1 MKIHKTERRTS
12 MWVHK
17 SIREAHTNYEDMHGN
32 KASNEHSSGM
42 EGMLMDPTLPPP
54 PSAALK
60 WPHTNRKDL
69 DWASQVKITELFKT
83 AYYKTCSCL
92 RVHHEDYVNVESC
105 IKNGDIFTLIIK
117 QPSKFASPACTW
129 NNGIRIDLFLCLYC
143 KGRCTYKF
151 KYLCERECIPLH
163 HLCRKEW
170 PIAQGTSLT

>member
-1 MKIHKTERRTS
+1 

-69 DWASQVKITELFKT
+69 D
-83 AYYKTCSCL
+83 
-92 RVHHEDYVNVESC
+92 
-105 IKNGDIFTLIIK
+105 
-117 QPSKFASPACTW
+117 
-129 NNGIRIDLFLCLYC
+129 
-143 KGRCTYKF
+143 
-151 KYLCERECIPLH
+151 
-163 HLCRKEW
+163 
-170 PIAQGTSLT
+170 